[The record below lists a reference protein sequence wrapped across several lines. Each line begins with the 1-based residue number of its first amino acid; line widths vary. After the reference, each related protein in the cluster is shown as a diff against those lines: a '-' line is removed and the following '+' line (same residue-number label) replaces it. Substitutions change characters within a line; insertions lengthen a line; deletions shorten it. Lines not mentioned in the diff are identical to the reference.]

1 MSNVKSIHG
10 TSVPGQP
17 VPEVVDLLEDML
29 EEARSGSLRSVA
41 MVGVKE
47 SNEVLTYYHS
57 EDNFFTLLGGVA
69 CLQSRL
75 TLAVI

>member
-10 TSVPGQP
+10 SAIPGQP
-17 VPEVVDLLEDML
+17 VPEVVEMLEDML

-41 MVGVKE
+41 MVGVRE

-75 TLAVI
+75 TLVAH